1 MVTRRIHLVDIERML
16 FHMIITY
23 RKRGH
28 LMKAIVNRMVNLSI
42 ILNILVLIPVVSVI
56 LFNLVQVERVWG
68 INQPSRQILVSIYIA
83 ILIASIGLYFLKGQT
98 KLIVASTVF
107 SMQIMYKTLT
117 LFLVVNAITNPVVLS
132 NLVINVVRVST
143 LVIVLKHYPNLLK

>member
-1 MVTRRIHLVDIERML
+1 MVTRRIHLVDIERMV

-98 KLIVASTVF
+98 KLIVAPTVF
-107 SMQIMYKTLT
+107 SLQIMYKTLT
-117 LFLVVNAITNPVVLS
+117 LFTVVNAITNPVVLS
-132 NLVINVVRVST
+132 NLAINVVHIST
-143 LVIVLKHYPNLLK
+143 LVIVMKHYPNLLK